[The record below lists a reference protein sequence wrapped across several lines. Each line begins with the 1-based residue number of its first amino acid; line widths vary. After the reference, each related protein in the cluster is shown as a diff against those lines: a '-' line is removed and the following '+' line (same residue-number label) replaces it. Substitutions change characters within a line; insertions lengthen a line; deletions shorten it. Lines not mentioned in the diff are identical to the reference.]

1 MSGAARFLVRETAR
15 ADVLEILDELLER
28 ADASVCIR
36 FRDGLR
42 SAFEFVAEHP
52 TAGWRPAGLRS
63 GGKAL
68 RCWRVPGFPSYLVFY
83 AKHADGVDI
92 VRVLH
97 GARDLP
103 RVLAAGRRRR
113 RRKRD

>member
-1 MSGAARFLVRETAR
+1 MSGAPRLLVRATAR
-15 ADVLEILDELLER
+15 ADILDILDELLER
-28 ADASVCIR
+28 AGPAVCIR

-52 TAGWRPAGLRS
+52 AAGWKPARLRS
-63 GGKAL
+63 GGGAL
-68 RCWRVPGFPSYLVFY
+68 RCWRVPGFPRYLVFY
-83 AKHADGVDI
+83 AKHAEGVDI

-103 RVLAAGRRRR
+103 RVLAARRRR
-113 RRKRD
+113 RRARD